1 MADLPY
7 QQYAKYSLKDKQPTL
22 FNDSVSGK
30 SLSRHVNGHYA
41 EINISYP
48 QLTATEFAEL
58 DGFLTEVST
67 FESFT
72 LSLPD
77 REPQGV
83 ATGAPL
89 VNSAHSKGESSIN
102 VDGWTV
108 GTTDIFKAGDILTF
122 ANSTH
127 VYTNLTDVNSDT
139 GSISLEDGTGVLLL
153 EGGTTD
159 EVLLEASG
167 QATLSIDPPLKES
180 VSDNE
185 ALTITSV
192 KFTVKCTDVHQ
203 SKVAPPILYDFN
215 FNVREVS

>member
-7 QQYAKYSLKDKQPTL
+7 QQYVKYSLKDKQPTL

-83 ATGAPL
+83 ATGTPL
-89 VNSAHSKGESSIN
+89 ANGNYSKGDSSIN

-108 GTTDIFKAGDILTF
+108 GTADIFKAGDLLTF
-122 ANSTH
+122 GHSH
-127 VYTNLTDVNSDT
+127 VYTNLTDVSSDT
-139 GSISLEDGTGVLLL
+139 GSIVLEDGTGVILL
-153 EGGTTD
+153 ESGTTD
-159 EVLLEASG
+159 ELLLEASG
-167 QATLSIDPPLKES
+167 QATLSIDPPLKEA
-180 VSDNE
+180 VSNNE
-185 ALTITSV
+185 ALTVTSV
-192 KFTVKCTDVHQ
+192 KYTVKCTDVHS

-215 FNVREVS
+215 FNVREDS